1 MQFET
6 NRLIIRDIVRSDWES
21 IHTYTSLPEVT
32 RYTAWGPNTEEDT
45 KAYIEQVLA
54 SQQEQPRQDYELA
67 VCLKNNGILIGGMG
81 IHVKDTNAELGY
93 VLNPDYQGKGYAAE
107 AALALLDFGFST
119 LAVHRIYAT
128 CRPENKASEKVM
140 QQIGMQREG
149 LMREHWYYKG
159 EFHDSYLY
167 SILAEECNRT

>member
-6 NRLIIRDIVRSDWES
+6 KRLIIRDICTSDWGS

-32 RYTAWGPNTEEDT
+32 RHTAWGPNTEKDT

-54 SQQEQPRQDYELA
+54 SQQEKPRQDYELA
-67 VCLKNNGILIGGMG
+67 ICLKNTGILIGGVG
-81 IHVKDTNAELGY
+81 IHVKDTNAEMGY
-93 VLNPDYQGKGYAAE
+93 ILNPDYQGKGYATE
-107 AALALLDFGFST
+107 AARALLGFGFST
-119 LAVHRIYAT
+119 LDVHRIYAT
-128 CRPENKASEKVM
+128 CRPENKASEKIM

-149 LMREHWYYKG
+149 IMREHWYYKG

-167 SILAEECNRT
+167 SILSEEYNRT

>member
-6 NRLIIRDIVRSDWES
+6 NRLIIRDIFRSDWES

-67 VCLKNNGILIGGMG
+67 VCLKNNGTLIGGVG
-81 IHVKDTNAELGY
+81 IHVKDTNAEMGY

-107 AALALLDFGFST
+107 AARALLDFGFST

-167 SILAEECNRT
+167 SILAEEYNRT

>member
-6 NRLIIRDIVRSDWES
+6 NRLIIRDIGRSDWES

-67 VCLKNNGILIGGMG
+67 VCLKNNGTLIGGVG
-81 IHVKDTNAELGY
+81 IHVKDTNAEMGY

-107 AALALLDFGFST
+107 AARAILDFGFST

-159 EFHDSYLY
+159 GFHDSYLY
-167 SILAEECNRT
+167 SILAEEYNRT

>member
-6 NRLIIRDIVRSDWES
+6 NRLIIRDIGRSDWES
-21 IHTYTSLPEVT
+21 IHTYTSLPEFT

-45 KAYIEQVLA
+45 KGYIEQVLA
-54 SQQEQPRQDYELA
+54 SQQEKPRQEYELV
-67 VCLKNNGILIGGMG
+67 VCLKSTGTLIGGAG
-81 IHVKDTNAELGY
+81 IHIKDTNAEVGY
-93 VLNPDYQGKGYAAE
+93 VLNPDYQGKGYATE
-107 AALALLDFGFST
+107 ATRALLGFGFST

-167 SILAEECNRT
+167 SILAEKYNRT

>member
-1 MQFET
+1 MQ
-6 NRLIIRDIVRSDWES
+6 
-21 IHTYTSLPEVT
+21 
-32 RYTAWGPNTEEDT
+32 
-45 KAYIEQVLA
+45 Q
-54 SQQEQPRQDYELA
+54 RQ
-67 VCLKNNGILIGGMG
+67 
-81 IHVKDTNAELGY
+81 HR
-93 VLNPDYQGKGYAAE
+93 
-107 AALALLDFGFST
+107 ALLDFGFST

-167 SILAEECNRT
+167 SILDEEYNRT